1 MQKSK
6 AWIVSVL
13 CSSLSACGG
22 CSEPKHIPP
31 AAQPVFRDVAK
42 SQPVRRAAVA
52 VQSGVHDV
60 QGALISL
67 VDRAL
72 TGLDTVTGQL
82 EALEVDYAEF
92 KAGVGKEFE
101 SLWGKVNQIDRTLTE
116 FIPAV
121 DQRFNSVEARVE
133 RLEQV
138 GGFTYAE
145 EVE

>member
-1 MQKSK
+1 MQQGKL
-6 AWIVSVL
+6 WIVSVL

-22 CSEPKHIPP
+22 CSEPKHVPPP
-31 AAQPVFRDVAK
+31 ARPIVRDIAT
-42 SQPVRRAAVA
+42 SQPVRRTAAA
-52 VQSGVHDV
+52 VQSGAHDV

-72 TGLDTVTGQL
+72 TGLDTVTAQV

-92 KAGVGKEFE
+92 KAGVGREFE
-101 SLWGKVNQIDRTLTE
+101 SLWGKVNQIDKTLSE

-138 GGFTYAE
+138 GGFSYAE